1 MQKKTGYLVALT
13 ILAFVIL
20 VVPGLVFI
28 AEANA
33 ETAAAGANLRPL
45 HPVHP
50 WRPLPAPLQG
60 LAAPFPAAPPP
71 PLNSANWTAI
81 GPAPQA
87 TTSPPSGDTNVSG
100 RLTGI
105 AVDPTNP
112 NNIYVTPA
120 GGGVWKTTNGGTA
133 WTPLTDAQV
142 TLSMGAIALAPSNPN
157 QIYAG
162 TGEANN
168 AADSNYGRGILT
180 SSNGGATWS
189 LSTGPGGVFSNNRLT
204 IAQISVHPAIAN
216 TAYAAVASGAFALN
230 GTSNGGTGIYQTTDG
245 GSTWTNM
252 TQANGQDSIN
262 SWTAVVVDP
271 NNPSIIYA
279 ALGPFFGNVASGVYR
294 STDGGSTWSLL
305 SNAPFGS
312 GIGRIA
318 LAVAPSANV
327 TNSHVLY
334 VAISS
339 PSTYGLQYFGRS
351 DNADAA
357 TPTFTNL
364 TAGTPNFLD
373 QQGWYDIVIGV
384 DPANPAV
391 VYASGVVNYSTNMQL
406 VIRSINSGGSWSD
419 ISTVG
424 GIMPHTDSHAMA
436 FDSSS
441 RMLLGTDGGIWRY
454 DPAGLGSWTGLNGNL
469 NTIQFEGIGLHPTNS
484 AIAIGGS
491 QDNGTALYTGSLIWA
506 ETDGGD
512 GGFAKFSSTN
522 GSRVYHQIPNA
533 SFGTN
538 FFRRSDDGGNIWNTK
553 TSSIDADV
561 NNQNFYAP
569 FVVDPGNGDRVL
581 YGTNRVWETTSGG
594 DIWTNISDV
603 NTAGFNNAG
612 KFVDAIG
619 LAPSDVNTIYAA
631 TGGEFAASSQIFVTT
646 NHGALWTEHDLGVA
660 GRVNDLQVDPAS
672 AQIAYA
678 VINTFNNPNGQVYKT
693 INGGVNWTNITG
705 NLPILPVWSLQID
718 HASGALY
725 VGADDGVYVTI
736 NGGTTWS
743 RFATGLPNAQVYQ
756 LELNTHLHILGAATH
771 GRGMW
776 EILVGT
782 KYIPAINNLLLL
794 N

>member
-1 MQKKTGYLVALT
+1 MQKKTGHLLALT
-13 ILAFVIL
+13 ILAFLIL
-20 VVPGLVFI
+20 VVPSLVFI

-60 LAAPFPAAPPP
+60 PAAPSLAAPPP
-71 PLNSANWTAI
+71 PLSSANWTAI
-81 GPAPQA
+81 GPAPLA
-87 TTSPPSGDTNVSG
+87 TSSPPSGNTNVSG

-105 AVDPTNP
+105 AVDPTNA

-120 GGGVWKTTNGGTA
+120 GGGVWKTTNGGTG
-133 WTPLTDAQV
+133 WTPLTDGQQ
-142 TLSMGAIALAPSNPN
+142 TLSMGAIALAPNTPN
-157 QIYAG
+157 KIYAG

-168 AADSNYGRGILT
+168 SADSNYGRGILT

-189 LSTGPGGVFSNNRLT
+189 LSTGPGGVFSTNRLA
-204 IAQISVHPAIAN
+204 IAQISVHPTIAT
-216 TAYAAVASGAFALN
+216 TAYAAVASAGLN
-230 GTSNGGTGIYQTTDG
+230 GTFFTHGGTGIYRTTDG

-252 TQANGQDSIN
+252 TQANGLDDTY
-262 SWTAVVVDP
+262 SWTAVAVDP

-279 ALGPFFGNVASGVYR
+279 ALGYAFGGNSTNGVYR
-294 STDGGSTWSLL
+294 SPDGGLTWGLFG
-305 SNAPFGS
+305 NAPS
-312 GIGRIA
+312 GATIGRIA
-318 LAVAPSANV
+318 LAVAPSAKV
-327 TNSHVLY
+327 YNSHVLY
-334 VAISS
+334 VATSS

-357 TPTFTNL
+357 TPTFTDL
-364 TAGTPNFLD
+364 TAGTPNFLG

-384 DPANPAV
+384 DPANAAV

-406 VIRSINSGGSWSD
+406 VIRSITSGASWSD

-441 RMLLGTDGGIWRY
+441 RMLLGNDGGIWRY
-454 DPAGLGSWTGLNGNL
+454 DPAGPSWTGLNGNL
-469 NTIQFEGIGLHPTNS
+469 NTIQFYGIGLHPTN
-484 AIAIGGS
+484 ALIAIGGS
-491 QDNGTALYTGSLIWA
+491 QDNGTGLYNGSLIWT

-512 GGFAKFSSTN
+512 AGFAKFSQTN
-522 GSRVYHQIPNA
+522 GNRAYHQIPVA
-533 SFGTN
+533 SYGTN
-538 FFRRSDDGGNIWNTK
+538 FFRRSDDGGNTWTTK
-553 TSSIDADV
+553 TSSISADV
-561 NNQNFYAP
+561 NNQNFTAP

-581 YGTNRVWETTSGG
+581 YGTNRIWETTNGG
-594 DIWTNISDV
+594 DSWNFISDV
-603 NTAGFNNAG
+603 NTAGFNPLGNN
-612 KFVDAIG
+612 VDAIG
-619 LAPSDVNTIYAA
+619 LAPSDANTIYAS
-631 TGGEFAASSQIFVTT
+631 TGGEFATSSQIFVTT

-660 GRVNDLQVDPAS
+660 GRVNDLQVDPTN

-678 VINTFNNPNGQVYKT
+678 VINTFNSPSGQVYKT
-693 INGGVNWTNITG
+693 INGGGSWTNITG

-718 HASGALY
+718 HGAGALY

-743 RFATGLPNAQVYQ
+743 RFATGLPKAQVYQ
-756 LELNTHLHILGAATH
+756 IELNTNLHILGAATH

-776 EILVGT
+776 EIIVGRRV
-782 KYIPAINNLLLL
+782 IPGAIFLLLD
-794 N
+794 